1 MLFLTSDRPDN
12 LHFAWNAS
20 AIECVNDG
28 HHVIFSHLRHN
39 EASSF
44 IKSHFFILLI
54 FDFIRVCLDLDKK
67 PRKFAEFWMFKYGL
81 IKGLV
86 LMCKIWIRS
95 FIKVLSCMTGCFG
108 QPDEAACQFIC
119 QWELGQTNEK
129 YLKLLTCMGEN
140 GCLTMQPDGVCLS
153 SARYSSNIVN
163 LVDKKYSFDIHYR

>member
-1 MLFLTSDRPDN
+1 
-12 LHFAWNAS
+12 
-20 AIECVNDG
+20 
-28 HHVIFSHLRHN
+28 
-39 EASSF
+39 
-44 IKSHFFILLI
+44 
-54 FDFIRVCLDLDKK
+54 
-67 PRKFAEFWMFKYGL
+67 MFKCDL

-119 QWELGQTNEK
+119 QWELGQSNEK

-153 SARYSSNIVN
+153 SARYSIKVEKILKGSLDSIPSPSPSLKIQIMGRKVCLRCKGKTLLGIVN
-163 LVDKKYSFDIHYR
+163 KLLKTKSFWHQTVMFALITSNKLSCQFF